1 MSIAISGRIDKA
13 QKSFQ
18 TRLGQPVVASILRAD
33 IYCALLGQFAI
44 LKNIIKLTSVILIEK
59 YIVPHH
65 GEAIA
70 FSMHRQGE
78 CRQGPVLGRH

>member
-18 TRLGQPVVASILRAD
+18 TRLSQPFVASILRAD
-33 IYCALLGQFAI
+33 IHRALLRQPAM
-44 LKNIIKLTSVILIEK
+44 LKNIVKLTPVILVEK
-59 YIVPHH
+59 DVVPHH
-65 GEAIA
+65 GKAAA

-78 CRQGPVLGRH
+78 S

>member
-18 TRLGQPVVASILRAD
+18 TRLSQPFVASILRAD
-33 IYCALLGQFAI
+33 IHRALLRQSAM
-44 LKNIIKLTSVILIEK
+44 LKNIVKLTPVILVEK
-59 YIVPHH
+59 DVVPHH
-65 GEAIA
+65 GKAAA

-78 CRQGPVLGRH
+78 S

>member
-33 IYCALLGQFAI
+33 IHRALLRQSAM
-44 LKNIIKLTSVILIEK
+44 LKNIIKLTLVILVEK
-59 YIVPHH
+59 DVVPHH
-65 GEAIA
+65 GKAA
-70 FSMHRQGE
+70 TFGMH
-78 CRQGPVLGRH
+78 